1 MRQEGLLYLLPAAAL
16 LLVVLA
22 APVARLAWLSLQ
34 EVEVTPGG
42 GAEFVGLAHF
52 ARALADGIF
61 HRSLVTSALFTA
73 LSLAAELLLGLG
85 MALILHASFPGRGAV
100 RAAALIP
107 WTLPP
112 AVMAIGW
119 RWIYHDSYGILT
131 AGLVALGLLAPG
143 TTWLG
148 DRHLALAAVIV
159 ADVWKTAPFV
169 MLIVLAGLQAVP
181 PELHEAALLDGAGPV
196 RRFTMVTLPYLRPY
210 LALALLFRGVQAFG
224 VFDLVRVLTGGGPG
238 GATRVVAL
246 ALYDTFYR
254 YLEFGYGAALT
265 LLTLALLGLWAAAMV
280 RAGRS
285 RLDQEAGSR

>member
-22 APVARLAWLSLQ
+22 APVARLAWLSLH

-85 MALILHASFPGRGAV
+85 MALILHAAFRGRGPA

-119 RWIYHDSYGILT
+119 RWIYHDSYG
-131 AGLVALGLLAPG
+131 
-143 TTWLG
+143 
-148 DRHLALAAVIV
+148 
-159 ADVWKTAPFV
+159 
-169 MLIVLAGLQAVP
+169 
-181 PELHEAALLDGAGPV
+181 
-196 RRFTMVTLPYLRPY
+196 
-210 LALALLFRGVQAFG
+210 
-224 VFDLVRVLTGGGPG
+224 
-238 GATRVVAL
+238 
-246 ALYDTFYR
+246 
-254 YLEFGYGAALT
+254 
-265 LLTLALLGLWAAAMV
+265 
-280 RAGRS
+280 
-285 RLDQEAGSR
+285 